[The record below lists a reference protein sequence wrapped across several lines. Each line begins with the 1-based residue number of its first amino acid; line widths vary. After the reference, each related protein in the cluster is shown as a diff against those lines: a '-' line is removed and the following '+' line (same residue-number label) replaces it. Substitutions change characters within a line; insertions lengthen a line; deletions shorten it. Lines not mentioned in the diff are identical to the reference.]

1 MNISFSAT
9 TEQVRQHQ
17 KHVTRRIDKSLRL
30 AKKEPGDILQGI
42 ERGQGIKKGEHIVK
56 LDQIVILE
64 VNREPLD
71 EIIRRPFRK
80 LRNSDH
86 WKECMKYC
94 GFSHYRPSSDERTC
108 GSGAN
113 LGYFCGFN
121 ECPGIPETTLEGFP
135 ELTPVQF
142 VETFCN
148 INKKCTPDTEITR
161 ILFDYV
167 EPVKGGRVPK

>member
-9 TEQVRQHQ
+9 TKQVRQHQ

-30 AKKEPGDILQGI
+30 AKKKPGDILQGI

-71 EIIRRPFRK
+71 EIIRRPIR
-80 LRNSDH
+80 
-86 WKECMKYC
+86 E
-94 GFSHYRPSSDERTC
+94 
-108 GSGAN
+108 
-113 LGYFCGFN
+113 
-121 ECPGIPETTLEGFP
+121 IPQSIRLKHAATIYLTETILEGFP

-161 ILFDYV
+161 VLFDYCDPIDPDIMDQIQRGKTAKSRPFEDV
-167 EPVKGGRVPK
+167 AKELGI

>member
-30 AKKEPGDILQGI
+30 AKKKPGDILQGI
-42 ERGQGIKKGEHIVK
+42 ERGQGIKKGKHVVK

-71 EIIRRPFRK
+71 EIIRRRVRPVPRRIEDQYPFA
-80 LRNSDH
+80 L
-86 WKECMKYC
+86 
-94 GFSHYRPSSDERTC
+94 PS
-108 GSGAN
+108 
-113 LGYFCGFN
+113 
-121 ECPGIPETTLEGFP
+121 ETTLEGFP